1 MGTRRVGYRKP
12 SMPDL
17 GKLIDL
23 VARLRAPDGCPWDRE
38 QGLADLRAYLVEES
52 HEAAAALDRVTGG
65 GDPDAAWDELAG
77 ELGDLLFQVAFV
89 LRLGEEA
96 GRLDAGAVVD
106 RIHDKM
112 IARHPHVFPPE
123 GGERREL
130 ADAAAVSRAWER
142 GKLERGESATLL
154 AGVPTSLP
162 ALLAAYRLTQ
172 KAAGVGFDW
181 PDAAAVLDKVEEEI
195 GELRAELAARRAED
209 GAAAAADAAV
219 AEELGDLLFT
229 VANLGRKLG
238 FDPEAVLAAANAKF
252 RRRFGVVEAALAARG
267 RGLADAGLEE
277 MDALWEAAKDGET
290 GTAAPLPAQPSD
302 DADADAD

>member
-1 MGTRRVGYRKP
+1 
-12 SMPDL
+12 MPDL
-17 GKLIDL
+17 GKLLDL
-23 VARLRAPDGCPWDRE
+23 VTRLRAPDGCPWDRE

-52 HEAAAALDRVTGG
+52 HEAAAALDRVTAGG
-65 GDPDAAWDELAG
+65 DDPDAAWGELAG

-112 IARHPHVFPPE
+112 IARHPHVFPPA
-123 GGERREL
+123 GGERAEL

-142 GKLERGESATLL
+142 GKLERGESASLL

-181 PDAAAVLDKVEEEI
+181 PDAATVLDKVEEEI
-195 GELRAELAARRAED
+195 GELRAELAARQD
-209 GAAAAADAAV
+209 GAGGATV

-252 RRRFGVVEAALAARG
+252 RRRFGAVEATLSERG
-267 RGLADAGLEE
+267 HNLADAGLEE
-277 MDALWEAAKDGET
+277 LDALWEAVKEGESAA
-290 GTAAPLPAQPSD
+290 AAPPPAQPSGD
-302 DADADAD
+302 D